1 MDIFIVWRCFFASHE
16 KNQYHAA
23 CRSEVRLMNTQPDNS
38 IPESDRYVVLNIRTL
53 MADRNIR
60 SVAALQRLLIAAGV
74 DISNQQLNR
83 IVDNRATLLNLTVIN
98 GLLKVLKCSV
108 HELFG
113 EMVVPKH
120 TDREH
125 KN

>member
-1 MDIFIVWRCFFASHE
+1 MSPSIQ
-16 KNQYHAA
+16 N
-23 CRSEVRLMNTQPDNS
+23 PD
-38 IPESDRYVVLNIRTL
+38 PVADRYVVLHVRTL
-53 MADRNIR
+53 MADRHIR

-113 EMVVPKH
+113 EMAVAKPV
-120 TDREH
+120 ESS
-125 KN
+125 

>member
-1 MDIFIVWRCFFASHE
+1 MSPD
-16 KNQYHAA
+16 
-23 CRSEVRLMNTQPDNS
+23 TQPSTVTSQAGPN
-38 IPESDRYVVLNIRTL
+38 RYVVLHVRTL

-98 GLLKVLKCSV
+98 GLLKVLQCSV

-113 EMVVPKH
+113 EIAVP
-120 TDREH
+120 RRAEQG
-125 KN
+125 

>member
-1 MDIFIVWRCFFASHE
+1 MDATTEI
-16 KNQYHAA
+16 
-23 CRSEVRLMNTQPDNS
+23 PDS
-38 IPESDRYVVLNIRTL
+38 ADRYVVLHVRAL

-83 IVDNRATLLNLTVIN
+83 IVDNRATLLNLNVIN
-98 GLLKVLKCSV
+98 GLLKVLHCSV

-113 EMVVPKH
+113 ELVVPRKP
-120 TDREH
+120 D
-125 KN
+125 NP

>member
-1 MDIFIVWRCFFASHE
+1 MSPSI
-16 KNQYHAA
+16 KN
-23 CRSEVRLMNTQPDNS
+23 PD
-38 IPESDRYVVLNIRTL
+38 PVTDRYVVLHVRTL
-53 MADRNIR
+53 MADRHIR

-113 EMVVPKH
+113 EMAVPK
-120 TDREH
+120 RAESS
-125 KN
+125 

>member
-1 MDIFIVWRCFFASHE
+1 M
-16 KNQYHAA
+16 NQIADDPALTTNRH
-23 CRSEVRLMNTQPDNS
+23 
-38 IPESDRYVVLNIRTL
+38 VVLHVRAL

-60 SVAALQRLLIAAGV
+60 SVAALQRMLIAAGV

-98 GLLKVLKCSV
+98 GLLQVLQCSV

-113 EMVVPKH
+113 EIAVPKRAKP
-120 TDREH
+120 D
-125 KN
+125 

>member
-1 MDIFIVWRCFFASHE
+1 MS
-16 KNQYHAA
+16 
-23 CRSEVRLMNTQPDNS
+23 LNTQHSEPVN
-38 IPESDRYVVLNIRTL
+38 DRYVVLHIRSL
-53 MADRNIR
+53 MAVRNIR

-113 EMVVPKH
+113 ELAVTRTPESSESS
-120 TDREH
+120 TPA
-125 KN
+125 

>member
-1 MDIFIVWRCFFASHE
+1 MNPAIENPSS
-16 KNQYHAA
+16 AA
-23 CRSEVRLMNTQPDNS
+23 A
-38 IPESDRYVVLNIRTL
+38 DRYVVLNVRVL

-83 IVDNRATLLNLTVIN
+83 IVDNRATLLNLDVVN
-98 GLLKVLKCSV
+98 GLLKVLRCSV

-113 EMVVPKH
+113 ELSVPRSP
-120 TDREH
+120 DESRSDV
-125 KN
+125 

>member
-1 MDIFIVWRCFFASHE
+1 
-16 KNQYHAA
+16 
-23 CRSEVRLMNTQPDNS
+23 MNKSTDNS
-38 IPESDRYVVLNIRTL
+38 IPEADRYVVLNIRTL

-113 EMVVPKH
+113 EMTVPKQ
-120 TDREH
+120 TDR
-125 KN
+125 

>member
-1 MDIFIVWRCFFASHE
+1 MSPSIE
-16 KNQYHAA
+16 NPNQVA
-23 CRSEVRLMNTQPDNS
+23 
-38 IPESDRYVVLNIRTL
+38 DRYVVLHVRTL

-113 EMVVPKH
+113 EITVPKLA
-120 TDREH
+120 EGAAEGA
-125 KN
+125 

>member
-1 MDIFIVWRCFFASHE
+1 
-16 KNQYHAA
+16 
-23 CRSEVRLMNTQPDNS
+23 MNPSTDNS

-98 GLLKVLKCSV
+98 GLLKVLQCSV

-113 EMVVPKH
+113 EMLVPKH
-120 TDREH
+120 SDREQS
-125 KN
+125 

>member
-1 MDIFIVWRCFFASHE
+1 MNE
-16 KNQYHAA
+16 
-23 CRSEVRLMNTQPDNS
+23 SEENPG
-38 IPESDRYVVLNIRTL
+38 PEPQRYVVLNIRAL

-60 SVAALQRLLIAAGV
+60 SVAALQRMLIAAGV

-83 IVDNRATLLNLTVIN
+83 IVDNRATLLNLTVVN

-113 EMVVPKH
+113 ELIV
-120 TDREH
+120 
-125 KN
+125 

>member
-1 MDIFIVWRCFFASHE
+1 M
-16 KNQYHAA
+16 NQITDDPALTTNRH
-23 CRSEVRLMNTQPDNS
+23 
-38 IPESDRYVVLNIRTL
+38 VVLHVRAL

-60 SVAALQRLLIAAGV
+60 SVAALQRMLIAAGV

-98 GLLKVLKCSV
+98 GLLQVLHCSV

-113 EMVVPKH
+113 EIVVPKR
-120 TDREH
+120 DERV
-125 KN
+125 

>member
-1 MDIFIVWRCFFASHE
+1 MTIE
-16 KNQYHAA
+16 
-23 CRSEVRLMNTQPDNS
+23 PDNS

-120 TDREH
+120 TDRAH
-125 KN
+125 NSR